1 MRYIS
6 KTTNNGKV
14 VKLKNYKRRAII
26 NKIKRKILFFVLIV
40 GLIWLGLAYAPFM
53 KIKNIDCYSNVKI
66 SSKDIISA
74 SKICKGNNILR
85 INTKRAIKLIKQT
98 LPYADEV
105 KIRRKFPS
113 TVNINVIE
121 AEIASYVKMKDKYVY
136 IDRFGKVLEISKVP
150 PSTQA
155 PILTGFDI
163 KTAKVNE
170 VIQLKKQ
177 ERIEA
182 FKTLYVYLNA
192 SDFKDILTMINV
204 SDTGK
209 ISYTINNTLEIIVGD
224 CENLDYKINF
234 LASGAYENIGNTGKG
249 ILDVSYGT
257 KAIYKETQ

>member
-26 NKIKRKILFFVLIV
+26 NKIKRRILIFVLV
-40 GLIWLGLAYAPFM
+40 VSLVWLGLAYAPFM

-66 SSKDIISA
+66 PSKDIISA

-121 AEIASYVKMKDKYVY
+121 SEVASYTKMKDKYVY
-136 IDRFGKVLEISKVP
+136 IDRLGKVLEISKVP
-150 PSTQA
+150 PGTQT
-155 PILTGFDI
+155 PILNGFDI
-163 KTAKVNE
+163 KNAKVNE
-170 VIQLKKQ
+170 IIELKKQ
-177 ERIEA
+177 DRIET
-182 FKTLYVYLNA
+182 FKTLYGYLTD
-192 SDFKDILTMINV
+192 SDFKDILTVINV
-204 SDTGK
+204 SDNSKVSFTV
-209 ISYTINNTLEIIVGD
+209 NNTLEIIVGD
-224 CENLDYKINF
+224 CDNLDYKINF
-234 LASGAYENIGNTGKG
+234 LASGAYETIGNTGKG
-249 ILDVSYGT
+249 TLDVSYGT
-257 KAIYKETQ
+257 KAVYKETQ